1 MNGKLLLGLCVACVA
16 VIGIWFVQQADLDSG
31 FSVAELVGNAK
42 SRQLV
47 FAGDTQDRVYKML
60 GQPNIEFPKG
70 GAMVQ
75 WYAGYEIVVSNNV
88 VTYVRMKPVESEEE
102 KLEKERRAELA
113 EERLRQAHQ
122 AMADKE
128 DVSYNA
134 WLAREELRLQKK
146 REERAVVEAYEER
159 KSKEK
164 KAAIYADAI
173 RKSCGCRHGYYCR
186 HCR

>member
-1 MNGKLLLGLCVACVA
+1 MNGKFLLGLCVVCVA
-16 VIGIWFVQQADLDSG
+16 IIGIWVVQQAGWDGG
-31 FSVAELVGNAK
+31 FPGSAK

-60 GQPNIEFPKG
+60 GQPSIEFPEG

-88 VTYVRMKPVESEEE
+88 VTYVKMKPVESEEE
-102 KLEKERRAELA
+102 KLEKERHAELA
-113 EERLRQAHQ
+113 EKQLRASYQ
-122 AMADKE
+122 AMANKE
-128 DVSYNA
+128 DISYNA
-134 WLAREELRLQKK
+134 WLAREELRLQKE
-146 REERAVVEAYEER
+146 REARAAVEAYEER
-159 KSKEK
+159 KSQEK